1 MVYTPSIVT
10 TPLPERLSAKFRFW
24 AFVSMVL
31 LVFVHGYTIEP
42 RYLQPWT
49 QPEEAMGVVSYT
61 EYLLSNGL
69 LRFRIPMLFVISG
82 FLFALHDAQPHGERM
97 KKRVRTLLVPYFLW
111 SGFHLVLLYLMEM
124 DPTMRGWVANSG
136 IAQMRPE
143 PQVVH
148 DYAWNEW
155 LIRWLLGPLPYQL
168 WFIRVLFIYNLAYP
182 LLARWVTGHIARRV
196 FFGVAALGWWFSM
209 NLFFIESEGLL
220 FFALGIW
227 MQKTGFNIEAPS
239 RWLRPLPWA
248 LVAIAAAAVKT
259 WLAFK
264 GHTLLIGEAVF
275 PLMANLHKLTIFSG
289 LVAAWYGSD
298 GLVRWCMARS
308 WFVWLSAFSFMIYAL
323 HAPLVAVLIDPAL
336 RLFAPLPEPA
346 LWAYLLLPLTL
357 IATSITLG
365 AVLRRFAPAVYSVA
379 TGGRGLGT

>member
-1 MVYTPSIVT
+1 MSHTPAIQT
-10 TPLPERLSAKFRFW
+10 LSPFLSQKFRFW

-61 EYLLSNGL
+61 QYLLSNGL
-69 LRFRIPMLFVISG
+69 LRFRIPMLFAISG

-97 KKRVRTLLVPYFLW
+97 KNRVRTLLVPYFFW
-111 SGFHLVLLYLMEM
+111 SGFHLVLLYLMET
-124 DPTMRGWVANSG
+124 DPTMRDWVSNSG
-136 IAQMRPE
+136 IAQMG
-143 PQVVH
+143 PQSMAVH
-148 DYAWNEW
+148 DYAWNEV
-155 LIRWLLGPLPYQL
+155 LIRWLLAPVPYQL

-182 LLARWVTGHIARRV
+182 LLAHWINGRIARRV
-196 FFGVAALGWWFSM
+196 FFAVAVLAWWSSTG
-209 NLFFIESEGLL
+209 LFFIEGEGLL

-227 MQKTGFNIEAPS
+227 MQKTGFNIATPN
-239 RWLRPLPWA
+239 RWLRPVPWA
-248 LVAIAAAAVKT
+248 LVAVSAAAFKT
-259 WLAFK
+259 WLAFM

-275 PLMANLHKLTIFSG
+275 PLMGNLHKLTVFSG

-298 GLVRWCMARS
+298 GLVRWCMARP

-323 HAPLVAVLIDPAL
+323 HAPLVAVLIGPTL

-346 LWAYLLLPLTL
+346 LWVYLLLPLAL
-357 IATSITLG
+357 IAVAIALG
-365 AVLRRFAPAVYSVA
+365 AVLRRFAPAVYAVA